1 MAKEKKMQIDSFNI
15 AEKQETR
22 QERLD
27 KLRGFLADELK
38 SNKPSVLYVEDLKTT
53 IEWLTK

>member
-1 MAKEKKMQIDSFNI
+1 MAKEKKMQIDSFDV

-27 KLRGFLADELK
+27 KLRGLLAEELQ
-38 SNKPSVLYVEDLKTT
+38 SDKPSVLYVEDLKTT
-53 IEWLTK
+53 IEWLIK